1 MCPACF
7 TTLALIAAGAFS
19 TGGLA
24 TLIVKKGL
32 TPRGAKANLLPLS
45 AETNQG
51 GNRNGN
57 EDSDCERR
65 FES

>member
-24 TLIVKKGL
+24 TLVVKKGFA
-32 TPRGAKANLLPLS
+32 PRGAKANQLPLP
-45 AETNQG
+45 AEINQG
-51 GNRNGN
+51 GNRNGS
-57 EDSDCERR
+57 EDTDRERG

>member
-1 MCPACF
+1 MCPACL

-24 TLIVKKGL
+24 TLVVKKGL
-32 TPRGAKANLLPLS
+32 VPRGAKANPLSLS

-51 GNRNGN
+51 GNRNGS
-57 EDSDCERR
+57 EDTDRERG